1 MLLKLEE
8 GTWGS
13 ITQAVHWYVQ
23 VNNKYMGDRYDSG
36 KESHHIQYLD
46 ANNLYGWAM
55 KQNLLTGGF
64 KLVENPNELKGHIS
78 KLAKESGKGNLL
90 EVDISYLNDLHNL
103 HNDLQFM
110 CKKMKI
116 NGVQKLV
123 QQEGACDPCCDSWQ
137 SH

>member
-1 MLLKLEE
+1 
-8 GTWGS
+8 
-13 ITQAVHWYVQ
+13 
-23 VNNKYMGDRYDSG
+23 MGDRYDSG

-64 KLVENPNELKGHIS
+64 KLVENPNELKDHIS
-78 KLAKESGKGNLL
+78 KLAKESGKDYLL
-90 EVDISYLNDLHNL
+90 EVDISYLNGLHNL

-123 QQEGACDPCCDSWQ
+123 PSLFNKKKHVIHAATLDKAIKHGRSCNKSTV
-137 SH
+137 